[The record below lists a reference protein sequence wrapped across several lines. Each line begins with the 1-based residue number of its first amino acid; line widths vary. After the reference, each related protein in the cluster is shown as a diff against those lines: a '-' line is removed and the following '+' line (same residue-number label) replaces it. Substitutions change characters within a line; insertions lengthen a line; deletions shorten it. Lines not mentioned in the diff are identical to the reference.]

1 MKDFDAQQDMN
12 KQVEMYFD
20 QVLDTSSSEEL
31 LQRVNSDPTWFQAFE
46 REKNIREG
54 IKKHIFRPVNSSQ
67 LSQAIKNQV
76 LDPKK

>member
-1 MKDFDAQQDMN
+1 MKDFNTQQDMR

-20 QVLDTSSSEEL
+20 QVLDSSSSQEL
-31 LQRVNSDPTWFQAFE
+31 LQRVSSDPVWFQAFE

-67 LSQAIKNQV
+67 LSQAIKNQI